1 MSKVKEAKVS
11 KVKKVYQKDSNM
23 VTRKIA
29 GQLILVPVRSHVED
43 LSYIYNMN
51 KVGARIWELLDGQHS
66 AEDIARTIVEEYEV
80 DLERAQ
86 RDTLVFLEQMAELSL
101 ITPVEGKV

>member
-1 MSKVKEAKVS
+1 MRMTKEAKVS
-11 KVKKVYQKDSNM
+11 NMNKCYQKDGNM

-29 GQLILVPVRSHVED
+29 GQLILVPVRSHVGD

-51 KVGARIWELLDGQHS
+51 KVGSRIWELLDGQRS

-80 DLERAQ
+80 DLERALK
-86 RDTLVFLEQMAELSL
+86 DTLVFLEQMAEQSL
-101 ITPVEGKV
+101 ITPVREKV